1 MEPETTWLAR
11 HPGSAPLQVSIPSV
25 PERSEWRLDGR
36 MLPLNITL
44 STTAGELKALL
55 QRATNMPTAKQKLHY
70 EGLFFKDTNS
80 LAYYNVPPGAVI
92 HLQVKERG
100 GRKK

>member
-1 MEPETTWLAR
+1 MGQHFTTIL
-11 HPGSAPLQVSIPSV
+11 
-25 PERSEWRLDGR
+25 LDDVTKI
-36 MLPLNITL
+36 LKL
-44 STTAGELKALL
+44 SP
-55 QRATNMPTAKQKLHY
+55 Q
-70 EGLFFKDTNS
+70 GLFFKDTNS